1 MTDVRESQQEL
12 LVGAAILGAVS
23 VLVGADLILD
33 YGSGTS
39 LPHVAAE
46 LVTAGCA
53 LIGAVYLIRR
63 VYLLRQDARL
73 MRRDLSRAREEAER
87 WRAEAGDLLKGLS
100 VAVDRQF
107 ERWALTPAEREVG
120 LLLLK
125 GLSHKEIAGVRQ
137 TTERTVRQQ
146 ALGLY
151 RKAGL
156 SGRAELAAFFFEDL
170 LTPGEATRPS

>member
-1 MTDVRESQQEL
+1 MTDVRESQREL
-12 LVGAAILGAVS
+12 LAGAAVLGAVS

-39 LPHVAAE
+39 FSHVVAE
-46 LVTAGCA
+46 LVAVGGA
-53 LIGAVYLIRR
+53 LSGAVYLFRR
-63 VYLLRQDARL
+63 VYVLRRDARL
-73 MRRDLSRAREEAER
+73 MERDLSHARAEAER
-87 WRAEAGDLLKGLS
+87 WRAEAKELLKGLS
-100 VAVDRQF
+100 AAVDRQF
-107 ERWALTPAEREVG
+107 DRWALTAAEREVG

-125 GLSHKEIAGVRQ
+125 GLSHKEIAGLRE

-170 LTPGEATRPS
+170 LTPGEMLKD